1 MWRGDQGRGAA
12 LYKQPR
18 EWPQLYGEFRTGAG
32 RHPGTSPWFLSTIT
46 KQPARTPFPWRRKRA
61 GDFGVFGRGIE
72 NRDKGN
78 EGEEGRKWKGSKRS
92 PLVLSA
98 LEGEDFSGT
107 GMGCKEGRR
116 HGVGKRS

>member
-1 MWRGDQGRGAA
+1 MGLLSA
-12 LYKQPR
+12 
-18 EWPQLYGEFRTGAG
+18 FRD
-32 RHPGTSPWFLSTIT
+32 SPEASFT
-46 KQPARTPFPWRRKRA
+46 
-61 GDFGVFGRGIE
+61 DFCFHLFGYPCLQRFGRGIE

-78 EGEEGRKWKGSKRS
+78 EGEEGRKWKGSKQS

-98 LEGEDFSGT
+98 LEGANFSGT